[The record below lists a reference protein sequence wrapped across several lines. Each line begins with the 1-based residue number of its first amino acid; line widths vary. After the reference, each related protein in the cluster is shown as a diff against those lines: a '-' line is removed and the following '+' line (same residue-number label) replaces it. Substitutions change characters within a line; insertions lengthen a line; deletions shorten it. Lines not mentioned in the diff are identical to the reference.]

1 MRSDVRFQLKVA
13 LEAHAL
19 SPTAVS
25 DELKRRFLKKAEL
38 EIWKKLPVSI
48 IAFVVVFYILIQIK
62 LYFEEFFMPV
72 MSIGYIVIFVCLVL
86 PGLLVYQALA
96 YAVAIWRRDY
106 EFYEGEIIK
115 EINDG
120 YGIRGLKGH
129 EIEPFIGEKNY
140 NLGEKVIV
148 ARIEKDFYLISEY

>member
-1 MRSDVRFQLKVA
+1 
-13 LEAHAL
+13 
-19 SPTAVS
+19 
-25 DELKRRFLKKAEL
+25 
-38 EIWKKLPVSI
+38 
-48 IAFVVVFYILIQIK
+48 
-62 LYFEEFFMPV
+62 MPV

-120 YGIRGLKGH
+120 YEIRGLKGH

>member
-13 LEAHAL
+13 LETHAL

-62 LYFEEFFMPV
+62 LYFEEFL
-72 MSIGYIVIFVCLVL
+72 C
-86 PGLLVYQALA
+86 
-96 YAVAIWRRDY
+96 R
-106 EFYEGEIIK
+106 
-115 EINDG
+115 
-120 YGIRGLKGH
+120 
-129 EIEPFIGEKNY
+129 
-140 NLGEKVIV
+140 
-148 ARIEKDFYLISEY
+148 